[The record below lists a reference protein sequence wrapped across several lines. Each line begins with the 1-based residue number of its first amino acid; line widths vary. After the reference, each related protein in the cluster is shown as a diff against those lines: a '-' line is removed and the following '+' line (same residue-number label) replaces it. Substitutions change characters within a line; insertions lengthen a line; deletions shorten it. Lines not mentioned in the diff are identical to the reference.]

1 MDNKHIAITFGP
13 ITRVISLARKTR
25 GMWAASYLFSYLAKH
40 IIEPFKE
47 REFILPYMGS
57 KLFDEKSEGVGNFPD
72 RYIFKTEEGDYEK
85 LIETANTVFSNL
97 AVNLGPANKT
107 KEEVKESLMQ
117 YFKVYFFEIERKE
130 EQKERE
136 FVEQCESQL
145 ALLEHREAF
154 VPSVADDE
162 HYLSRLFNAEK
173 KEMRIMDF
181 LLKDAGLSKFKSI
194 VEITSQDEADN
205 TNPAIPYQRYIAI
218 VYADGDSMGQAF
230 AQAENSSLLSEQ
242 LFNFNKKAIATI
254 NDFDGQPVFIGGD
267 DLFFFAPIYNP
278 GKGSILTLLQSLDRN
293 FREAL
298 GENSPATL
306 SFGVS
311 ITYFKYPMSEAVKL
325 SQKLLDNAKGLYVD
339 NEVPL
344 EKNNILFSVQKH
356 SGHTRG
362 ALLHK
367 GCVETMRLY
376 NTLADKYIVVK
387 NDKDKK
393 GKEEEEESNS
403 LFLRSVMH
411 NLREHEPILL
421 NAITDSSLL
430 HYYFKNNY
438 NEPVHEGYKTFFND
452 LEELLTTAYKE
463 YGSRIDKLKALMPTT
478 DDGTK
483 RPEGHDD
490 AYAAIDL
497 AYALLQFIHLVNSKR
512 DE

>member
-1 MDNKHIAITFGP
+1 MDIKYIAITLGP

-40 IIEPFKE
+40 ITEPFKE
-47 REFILPYMGS
+47 RKFILPYMGS

-85 LIETANTVFSNL
+85 LIETVNTVFNNL
-97 AVNLGPANKT
+97 ADNLRPENKT
-107 KEEVKESLMQ
+107 REEVKEMLMQ
-117 YFKVYFFEIERKE
+117 YFKVYFYETERKP

-136 FVEQCESQL
+136 FVGQCESQL

-154 VPSVADDE
+154 IPSIDDSE

-173 KEMRIMDF
+173 KDMRIMNF
-181 LLKDAGLSKFKSI
+181 LLGDAGISKFKSI

-205 TNPAIPYQRYIAI
+205 INPEFPYQRYIAI

-230 AQAENSSLLSEQ
+230 AQVENSSILSEK
-242 LFNFNKKAIATI
+242 LFNFNKMAIKTI
-254 NDFDGQPVFIGGD
+254 GDFDGQPVFIGGD
-267 DLFFFAPIYNP
+267 DLFFFAPIYNC
-278 GKGSILTLLQSLDRN
+278 GKGSILSLLQSLDNN

-325 SQKLLDNAKGLYVD
+325 SQKLLEKAKGQYVD
-339 NEVPL
+339 NEVTP
-344 EKNNILFSVQKH
+344 EKNNILFSIQKH

-367 GCVETMRLY
+367 GCVETMKLY
-376 NTLADKYIVVK
+376 NAMADKYIVINSKNVK
-387 NDKDKK
+387 N
-393 GKEEEEESNS
+393 EESNRM
-403 LFLRSVMH
+403 FLRSVMH

-438 NEPVHEGYKTFFND
+438 NEPVHEDYKTFFND
-452 LEELLTTAYKE
+452 LEKLLTTAYIE
-463 YGSRIDKLKALMPTT
+463 YGSRIDKLKALMPTA

-483 RPEGHDD
+483 RPEGHDA